1 MFCPWCGSENDPDA
15 RYCAECG
22 RELDGTV
29 STVPGPSAGTV
40 PPVPVPPVNPDK
52 GRGGRIALLVVA
64 IIAVVALVVAGTVVV
79 VRAIDGNSSSISSDA
94 DGAESGG
101 GTDEDPAGDDDNDD
115 ADADDTNR
123 TDDDKDGVD
132 ADDGNDASDENADGA
147 ARTLDKDAV
156 DAIVARYSETDAAVA
171 VMTAD
176 GLRSY
181 SSRYAESRYVAAG
194 LYLPVYL
201 AYTAK
206 NPGRPSDSA
215 GEMLRSMNNDAANA
229 VIDGIGGLD
238 ALNDWLSDNRY
249 SRTTFGR
256 KFGDVA
262 ASERGYENYT
272 SADDAAR
279 MLSACINDGSY
290 ELMNYD
296 IASEGV
302 RIPAGATVHA
312 HRGMGIQDAYNDFVV
327 ISDGGTS
334 VGVAVMTRDL
344 GKEQAAGLTSDIL
357 DVVWTSMLAGQS
369 GDGE

>member
-1 MFCPWCGSENDPDA
+1 MFCRWCGTENDSDA
-15 RYCAECG
+15 RYCIKCG
-22 RELDGTV
+22 HALDGV
-29 STVPGPSAGTV
+29 VPGAGGTTGEAG
-40 PPVPVPPVNPDK
+40 PPTPVPPTNRTA
-52 GRGGRIALLVVA
+52 GGGGRIALLVVA
-64 IIAVVALVVAGTVVV
+64 IVVVVALIIAGTVLV
-79 VRAIDGNSSSISSDA
+79 VRAVDGDAGPTSGEVDGAVSDGEKAGDDGVTDRDDGSSDA
-94 DGAESGG
+94 D
-101 GTDEDPAGDDDNDD
+101 D
-115 ADADDTNR
+115 AADDP
-123 TDDDKDGVD
+123 
-132 ADDGNDASDENADGA
+132 GNAAAS
-147 ARTLDKDAV
+147 RVLDKDAV
-156 DAIVARYSETDAAVA
+156 DAIVAGYSETDAAVA

-181 SSRYAESRYVAAG
+181 SSPYAESSYVAAG

-201 AYTAK
+201 AYTAE

-229 VIDGIGGLD
+229 VIDGMGGLD

-312 HRGMGIQDAYNDFVV
+312 HRGMGIQDAYNYFVV

-357 DVVWTSMLAGQS
+357 DVVWTSMLAGQ
-369 GDGE
+369 GDDGE